1 MCLQTDVTNITNY
14 QEIQKASEDG
24 MYIHG
29 YYLEGA
35 GWELGRG
42 SEQGYLT
49 EMQLKDLH
57 PILPVVN
64 VIAKL
69 KENRPTV
76 GFYECPVYMT
86 SMRGPTYIYTAYLKM
101 ESEDFP
107 ASTWILAGVAL
118 LQSPE

>member
-118 LQSPE
+118 L